1 VPSEAP
7 QDRTE
12 PEDAGLGL
20 SFAPVNELER
30 VLARSIRN
38 GARATLLR
46 ALARS
51 TLCLPAEVRPEQG
64 LSEADA
70 GGLRVPCVA
79 DGAGRHALVYTSY
92 QQLAIAHQLGDEAPW
107 FEVPVETLFAKWPPD
122 VDVWLNAGAELGF
135 PLDPVDVGTIADIAA
150 GLEVEEAYEI
160 GPDDEFTD
168 FPGPS
173 IPDEVD
179 CAVVLALLDVPEV
192 LEVLRVFRRLEEPQG
207 RTWRILLVLVDQDVR
222 QLPLAEAVAAAVNEA
237 SDECCEVHVA
247 DVHDD
252 DVYDAVAQLLQVG
265 VPLWRRQGFLVPDT
279 LADLDNMPLPPAAD
293 GPAGGPADGPADGPS
308 NDAGGPAPG
317 EPD

>member
-1 VPSEAP
+1 
-7 QDRTE
+7 
-12 PEDAGLGL
+12 L
-20 SFAPVNELER
+20 SFQPVNELER
-30 VLARSIRN
+30 VLARSVLN

-51 TLCLPAEVRPEQG
+51 TLCLPAEIRPEQG

-70 GGLRVPCVA
+70 GGVRVPCVA
-79 DGAGRHALVYTSY
+79 DSEGRHALVYTSY
-92 QQLAIAHQLGDEAPW
+92 RQLALAHKLAEDAPW

-135 PLDPVDVGTIADIAA
+135 PLDPTDVGTVADIAA

-160 GPDDEFTD
+160 GPDDRFTD

-173 IPDEVD
+173 IPDQVD

-192 LEVLRVFRRLEEPQG
+192 LEVLRVFRRLEEPRG
-207 RTWRILLVLVDQDVR
+207 RTWRILLVLVDQDVG

-252 DVYDAVAQLLQVG
+252 EVYDAVAHLLQVG

-279 LADLDNMPLPPAAD
+279 LADLDDLQVP
-293 GPAGGPADGPADGPS
+293 PADGTPDGAAD
-308 NDAGGPAPG
+308 DPAPG
-317 EPD
+317 EPE

>member
-7 QDRTE
+7 QGSAE
-12 PEDAGLGL
+12 PEDDGLDGLGL
-20 SFAPVNELER
+20 DFEPVNELEEI
-30 VLARSIRN
+30 LARCVLN

-51 TLCLPAEVRPEQG
+51 TVCVPAEPGRG
-64 LSEADA
+64 LAEALLGLDA
-70 GGLRVPCVA
+70 GGVRVPCVA
-79 DGAGRHALVYTSY
+79 DTEGRHALVYTSY
-92 QQLAIAHQLGDEAPW
+92 RQLTLAHSGGADVPW

-135 PLDPVDVGTIADIAA
+135 PLDATDIGTIADIAA

-160 GPDDEFTD
+160 GPDDRFTD

-173 IPDEVD
+173 IPDQVD
-179 CAVVLALLDVPEV
+179 CAVVLALFDVPEV
-192 LEVLRVFRRLEEPQG
+192 LEVMRVFRRLEEPRG
-207 RTWRILLVLVDQDVR
+207 RTWRILLVLVDSDTGQR
-222 QLPLAEAVAAAVNEA
+222 PLAEAVVEAVNEA

-252 DVYDAVAQLLQVG
+252 EVYDAVAHLLQVG

-279 LADLDNMPLPPAAD
+279 VADLDDLLLPPAD
-293 GPAGGPADGPADGPS
+293 RGGPTEPPRPADDDDDRPPRAS
-308 NDAGGPAPG
+308 T
-317 EPD
+317 